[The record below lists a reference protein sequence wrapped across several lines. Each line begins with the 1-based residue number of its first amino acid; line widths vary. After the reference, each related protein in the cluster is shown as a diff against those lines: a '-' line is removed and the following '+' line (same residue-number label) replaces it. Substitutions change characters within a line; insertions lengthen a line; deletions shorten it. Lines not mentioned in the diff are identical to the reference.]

1 MIYFTPFGVR
11 YSGLHIFRI
20 WETSNVELDIQCG
33 AEKHKKYNSLIALIT
48 FQKDLEGGGQQRER
62 VDKRFQ
68 EARCLRSNCQILNLV
83 RLAL

>member
-33 AEKHKKYNSLIALIT
+33 AEKHKKYKSLIALIT
-48 FQKDLEGGGQQRER
+48 FQKDLEGGGNRER
-62 VDKRFQ
+62 EWTKDFKRPG
-68 EARCLRSNCQILNLV
+68 V
-83 RLAL
+83 KD